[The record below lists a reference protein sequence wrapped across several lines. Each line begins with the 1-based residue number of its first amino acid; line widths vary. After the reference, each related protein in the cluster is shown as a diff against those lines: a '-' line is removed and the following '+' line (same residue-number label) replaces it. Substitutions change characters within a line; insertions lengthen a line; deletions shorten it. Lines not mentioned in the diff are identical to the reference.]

1 VLIEIAASLFS
12 LGGFEF
18 AQMLWLTVGYSMS
31 MGTLIVLASFG
42 LFAGYSKIDQFS
54 HSTPRW

>member
-1 VLIEIAASLFS
+1 MLIEIAASFLFP
-12 LGGFEF
+12 GGFEL
-18 AQMLWLTVGYSMS
+18 AQMLWLTVGQPMS

-42 LFAGYSKIDQFS
+42 LFAGCSKIDQFS